1 MQERGVCAAREN
13 SSTFAPIVSM
23 LVAFASAGTKTV
35 CVPGARASRLLLQH
49 SPWIGMGD
57 TDGVRRFKLTYLLR
71 LRASA

>member
-35 CVPGARASRLLLQH
+35 CVPGARASLPARRLWV
-49 SPWIGMGD
+49 PGA
-57 TDGVRRFKLTYLLR
+57 
-71 LRASA
+71 RASPPA